1 MFFKND
7 PAAFDDLVIEYEIS
21 LDRIVSHE
29 FLALVKV
36 GNVVLKIIDECFGV
50 KVRDDVPDFI
60 VLLQNGG
67 DCVFYVLVTLH
78 ELNLFFENSRSKITN
93 ILNLFLEVH
102 QLEGRRILHIKYGFG

>member
-1 MFFKND
+1 MGTVSQQNLNYLDQKLSNVVSEIVRFLEMFFKND

-60 VLLQNGG
+60 VLL
-67 DCVFYVLVTLH
+67 
-78 ELNLFFENSRSKITN
+78 
-93 ILNLFLEVH
+93 
-102 QLEGRRILHIKYGFG
+102 